1 MGLRLAASCPA
12 CGAPVGLDAAATAV
26 RCDRCAS
33 AHLVLGG
40 AGTAVAELDSR
51 TTEEEACDLARA
63 ALEDEMRRRGRSGPA
78 AVVDAVVPFDA
89 PVRVLVARHHEA
101 AIVRGAGGDP
111 AAEVTVRVVEGVR
124 SALRDPLGLPTA
136 PPLAEVDARALA
148 LVTRRQ
154 VIAPPFDA
162 GETDFDGDARHL
174 ETVRSGVA
182 PALIRSAVVFPLA
195 RLVVLRPCRL
205 VRVASGRS
213 RVGVLVDAA
222 ARQATA
228 LLSRAGAEALQA
240 ELAERP
246 LPVSPPLTLR
256 PMRCPECASPFPLD
270 RQGQLRICLAC
281 RRAFLVT
288 GRRLVPVRYEAEL
301 PPSARGWILVP
312 AWRVPF
318 VLVDPR
324 DGGELTSAAAVRS
337 RCGETDEEAVEA
349 VEAVEPSPL
358 DVPAFLP
365 ADRRREKSRAQRL
378 PVLAP
383 AAFPLLT
390 GPARGESGFPEPRLV
405 GALGPDE
412 AARVVRHA
420 LLAFL
425 RPGTV
430 ARASVR
436 RLEGL
441 VFDAPLRLGPPRLVL
456 RAVRRAEADPA

>member
-1 MGLRLAASCPA
+1 MGLRLAAPCPS
-12 CGAPVGLDAAATAV
+12 CGAPVGVDAAATAV

-33 AHLVLGG
+33 AHLVLRD
-40 AGTAVAELDSR
+40 AGTAVAELEPR
-51 TTEEEACDLARA
+51 TTEEEACALARA

-78 AVVDAVVPFDA
+78 AVVDSVVPFDA

-101 AIVRGAGGDP
+101 AVVRGAAGEP
-111 AAEVTVRVVEGVR
+111 AAEVTVRLVERAR

-136 PPLAEVDARALA
+136 PPLAEVDSRALV
-148 LVTRRQ
+148 LVTRRRA
-154 VIAPPFDA
+154 IAPPFDA
-162 GETDFDGDARHL
+162 GEADFDGDAARL
-174 ETVRSGVA
+174 AAARSGAA
-182 PALIRSAVVFPLA
+182 PALIRSAVVVPLA
-195 RLVVLRPCRL
+195 RVLVLRPCRL
-205 VRVASGRS
+205 VSVSSGRS
-213 RVGVLVDAA
+213 RVGVLVDDA

-228 LLSRAGAEALQA
+228 LLSRAGSEALHA

-246 LPVSPPLTLR
+246 LPVSLSLALR

-270 RQGQLRICLAC
+270 RQGQLRICPAC

-288 GRRLVPVRYEAEL
+288 GRRLAPVSYGAEL
-301 PPSARGWILVP
+301 PPSARGWILAP
-312 AWRVPF
+312 TWRIPF

-324 DGGELTSAAAVRS
+324 DGRELASAVAVRA
-337 RCGETDEEAVEA
+337 RCGETEEAAVEA
-349 VEAVEPSPL
+349 MEPAPL

-365 ADRRREKSRAQRL
+365 ADRRREKSGAQNL
-378 PVLAP
+378 PVLPP
-383 AAFPLLT
+383 AAFPLLA

-420 LLAFL
+420 LLASL
-425 RPGTV
+425 RPGSV

-441 VFDAPLRLGPPRLVL
+441 IFDAPLRLGPPRLVL
-456 RAVRRAEADPA
+456 RSLRRAGADPA

>member
-1 MGLRLAASCPA
+1 MGVRFAASCPA
-12 CGAPVGLDAAATAV
+12 CGAPVGVDAADTAV

-33 AHLVLGG
+33 AHLVLCG
-40 AGTAVAELDSR
+40 AGTAVAGLDSR
-51 TTEEEACDLARA
+51 TTEEEACALACA
-63 ALEDEMRRRGRSGPA
+63 ALEDEMRRRGRTGSA
-78 AVVDAVVPFDA
+78 AVVDGVVPFGA
-89 PVRVLVARHHEA
+89 PVRVLVARLHEA
-101 AIVRGAGGDP
+101 AVVRGAAGEP
-111 AAEVTVRVVEGVR
+111 ATEVTARLVEGVR

-162 GETDFDGDARHL
+162 GEADFDGDAERL
-174 ETVRSGVA
+174 GTVRSGVA
-182 PALIRSAVVFPLA
+182 PALIRSAVVVPLA
-195 RLVVLRPCRL
+195 RIVVLRPCRL
-205 VRVASGRS
+205 VRLSSGRS
-213 RVGVLVDAA
+213 RVGVLVDEA

-246 LPVSPPLTLR
+246 LPVSPPLALR

-270 RQGQLRICLAC
+270 RQGQLRICPAC

-288 GRRLVPVRYEAEL
+288 GRRLAAVPYEAEL
-301 PPSARGWILVP
+301 PPSARGRILVP
-312 AWRVPF
+312 AWRIPF

-324 DGGELTSAAAVRS
+324 DGQELTSSAAVRS
-337 RCGETDEEAVEA
+337 RCGETEEEAVET
-349 VEAVEPSPL
+349 VEAAPL

-365 ADRRREKSRAQRL
+365 ADRRRERSGAQRL
-378 PVLAP
+378 PVLPP
-383 AAFPLLT
+383 AAFPLFA

-405 GALGPDE
+405 GALGPEE
-412 AARVVRHA
+412 AVRVVRHA
-420 LLAFL
+420 LLASL

-456 RAVRRAEADPA
+456 RSLRRAEADPA